1 MIDIAGLLILNR
13 LFLDVKPDEVVTPP
27 PPKGIPPKFPTLFGE
42 GPFWGVLTGTSPL
55 PIDIPKLKP
64 EFVVEDPKG
73 RPKCGIGEKAIFD
86 TNTNQYRC
94 VPKLL

>member
-13 LFLDVKPDEVVTPP
+13 LFLDVKPDEVAPPTPPPTP
-27 PPKGIPPKFPTLFGE
+27 PPKGIPPKFPTLFGDD
-42 GPFWGVLTGTSPL
+42 PFIMRFPFFE
-55 PIDIPKLKP
+55 PDPKFIVK
-64 EFVVEDPKG
+64 DPKG